1 MVRSSTRTPTNS
13 HSPPVKS
20 CSSNTPL
27 SCASI
32 SIYLLTMFAL
42 PRMPFLLLLHRK
54 HLFGF
59 QGPFQ
64 MLLLLLA
71 LRVSPPEVP
80 RVLCT
85 CMSHAIPSLFF
96 LYIWFSSRSDFLE
109 TRITSF
115 WSLLGSPTEH
125 VPQVTLPSCWEL
137 QCSVGPWNAGR
148 VKACFGIKV
157 RCELKSVLETGEEQK
172 WHE

>member
-27 SCASI
+27 SCAPI
-32 SIYLLTMFAL
+32 SIYLLTMFPL
-42 PRMPFLLLLHRK
+42 PGMPFLLLLHRK

-64 MLLLLLA
+64 MLLLLCSTESLSSWGAQNA
-71 LRVSPPEVP
+71 LNMHV
-80 RVLCT
+80 T
-85 CMSHAIPSLFF
+85 CYSILIF

-115 WSLLGSPTEH
+115 WSLLGSATER
-125 VPQVTLPSCWEL
+125 VPQAALPSCWEL
-137 QCSVGPWNAGR
+137 QCSLDPLNAGR

-157 RCELKSVLETGEEQK
+157 KCELKSVLEPGEEQK

>member
-1 MVRSSTRTPTNS
+1 MVRSSTCTPTNS

-32 SIYLLTMFAL
+32 SIYLLTVFAL
-42 PRMPFLLLLHRK
+42 LGCHSCSFYIENICLDFKVHFRCCF
-54 HLFGF
+54 FVS
-59 QGPFQ
+59 
-64 MLLLLLA
+64 

-115 WSLLGSPTEH
+115 WSLLGSPAER
-125 VPQVTLPSCWEL
+125 VPQAALPSCFEL